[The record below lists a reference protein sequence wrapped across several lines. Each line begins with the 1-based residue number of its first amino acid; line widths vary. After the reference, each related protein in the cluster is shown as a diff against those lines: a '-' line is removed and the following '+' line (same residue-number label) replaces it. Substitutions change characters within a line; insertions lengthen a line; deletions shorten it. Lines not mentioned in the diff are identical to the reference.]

1 MMRVKRTYAS
11 GARPIGAPGWPEFAF
26 STASID
32 SVRIVFIA
40 SSSSARV
47 SVVVVTGPLPSW
59 LPGQYP
65 PSWGQDPPSAPER
78 RAVRPRSAPP
88 LLLPGPTG
96 SEPDLRE
103 QA

>member
-1 MMRVKRTYAS
+1 M
-11 GARPIGAPGWPEFAF
+11 GAPGWPEFAF

-65 PSWGQDPPSAPER
+65 PSWGEGRDPPSAPER
-78 RAVRPRSAPP
+78 RAAPPRSAPH
-88 LLLPGPTG
+88 LLLPGPAG

-103 QA
+103 RAERVRSLPRAHG